1 MTDLDQKLKLAE
13 KMAARGKVSR
23 RDFIQLALAAGMT
36 VAAADKLFVTAARA
50 EPKKGGRLRMG
61 LGHGA
66 TRSRIEPNGRGTSPG
81 YAAAPAGS

>member
-1 MTDLDQKLKLAE
+1 MNIHEYQAKNLLRDYGAP
-13 KMAARGKVSR
+13 VS
-23 RDFIQLALAAGMT
+23 DGHVATTPEEA

-66 TRSRIEPNGRGTSPG
+66 TTDSQAPGR
-81 YAAAPAGS
+81 